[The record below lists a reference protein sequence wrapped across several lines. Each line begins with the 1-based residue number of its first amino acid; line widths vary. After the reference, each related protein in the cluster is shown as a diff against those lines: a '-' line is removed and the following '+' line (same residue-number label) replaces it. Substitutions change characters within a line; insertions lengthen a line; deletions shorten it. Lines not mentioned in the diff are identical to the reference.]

1 MEAGKPINCFYGFV
15 TDGIFQNQD
24 EVDEHAIQPG
34 AEVGDIRFR
43 DLNNDG
49 VINDE
54 DRTILGN
61 PNPDWMFSM
70 TNTFRFK
77 FGLEFSFYLQGVA
90 GTEIY
95 NANDIDLT
103 GMFAAYNQTN
113 KVLDRWTPEN
123 PSKTM
128 PRAVYGDP
136 NQNTRVSDRYVENGS
151 YLRLKNLTLAYNFP
165 TNLVKKA
172 TMESVR
178 IAFSAENLAT
188 ATKYTGFDPEV
199 AQNGTD
205 LNRYPLART
214 YNLTLNITF

>member
-1 MEAGKPINCFYGFV
+1 
-15 TDGIFQNQD
+15 
-24 EVDEHAIQPG
+24 
-34 AEVGDIRFR
+34 
-43 DLNNDG
+43 
-49 VINDE
+49 
-54 DRTILGN
+54 
-61 PNPDWMFSM
+61 
-70 TNTFRFK
+70 
-77 FGLEFSFYLQGVA
+77 
-90 GTEIY
+90 
-95 NANDIDLT
+95 
-103 GMFAAYNQTN
+103 MFAAYNQTN

-199 AQNGTD
+199 AQNGID